1 MIKNDRQYAVTK
13 RQIQIFEEGLAEF
26 TTEHGARPVDP
37 IKRAQRDALESQ
49 LSDLREQLRD
59 YEALLSVGPKLG
71 ERRSLDNLPDALIEA
86 RIAAQLTQRQ
96 LAERLELKE
105 QQIQRYEATDY
116 VSASLSRILD
126 IVDALDDFFFT
137 FQLQRKSVGSSDWP
151 IMESLAMASG
161 SSVGTQFDPWA
172 EPPLAALATPS
183 HVVCF
188 CSVPAES
195 QPTSSTAIRAYSPQ
209 SDYPVRTCLIDVTPT
224 AIGLSFHSQKIPS
237 TTESTIPLSTHDH
250 TYGWLKPTQ
259 EAPGLMVGA
268 NWARSPVRLSDESA
282 ESGSNSVIRLSALGR
297 KAAIGSGQPTG

>member
-116 VSASLSRILD
+116 VSA
-126 IVDALDDFFFT
+126 
-137 FQLQRKSVGSSDWP
+137 
-151 IMESLAMASG
+151 
-161 SSVGTQFDPWA
+161 
-172 EPPLAALATPS
+172 
-183 HVVCF
+183 
-188 CSVPAES
+188 
-195 QPTSSTAIRAYSPQ
+195 
-209 SDYPVRTCLIDVTPT
+209 
-224 AIGLSFHSQKIPS
+224 
-237 TTESTIPLSTHDH
+237 
-250 TYGWLKPTQ
+250 
-259 EAPGLMVGA
+259 
-268 NWARSPVRLSDESA
+268 
-282 ESGSNSVIRLSALGR
+282 
-297 KAAIGSGQPTG
+297 